1 MTPRVLGSSTP
12 LLLCMSKILIDG
24 YNLIGTA
31 HGNLEKARS
40 EIIRQL
46 QQYSKIKAHE
56 VTIVFDGWK
65 DGGKD
70 ETKIKSQGVTTIFSR
85 LAENADSVIKRIISE
100 SRTPW
105 IVISSDR
112 EVSDHALRN
121 DMAAVTSQEFEN
133 RMLSA
138 LGEENVFDYEDE
150 DALPWS
156 RKDGSR
162 KLSKKDKKKI
172 QALRKL

>member
-1 MTPRVLGSSTP
+1 MAF
-12 LLLCMSKILIDG
+12 ILIDG
-24 YNLIGTA
+24 YNLIGIS
-31 HGNLEKARS
+31 HSNLEKARN

-65 DGGKD
+65 EGGMD
-70 ETKIKSQGVTTIFSR
+70 ETKIKSQDVTVIYSR

-100 SRTPW
+100 SRAPW

-121 DMAAVTSQEFEN
+121 DMAAVTSQEFES

-138 LGEENVFDYEDE
+138 LGEEDVFDYEDE

-172 QALRKL
+172 QALKKL

>member
-1 MTPRVLGSSTP
+1 MT
-12 LLLCMSKILIDG
+12 KILIDG

-31 HGNLEKARS
+31 HGDLEKARND
-40 EIIRQL
+40 IIKQL
-46 QQYSKIKAHE
+46 QEYCKISGHE

-70 ETKIKSQGVTTIFSR
+70 ETKITSKDITVIYSR
-85 LAENADSVIKRIISE
+85 LGENADSVIRRIISE

-105 IVISSDR
+105 IVVSTDR
-112 EVSDHALRN
+112 EVSDHALKN
-121 DMAAVTSQEFEN
+121 DMAAVTSQEFESK
-133 RMLSA
+133 MLSA
-138 LGEENVFDYEDE
+138 LGEEDVFDFVDE
-150 DALPWS
+150 IALPYS
-156 RKDGSR
+156 HKGSSR

>member
-1 MTPRVLGSSTP
+1 MV
-12 LLLCMSKILIDG
+12 KILIDG

-31 HGNLEKARS
+31 HGDLEKARD
-40 EIIRQL
+40 EIINTL
-46 QQYSKIKAHE
+46 KNYSKVRGNE

-65 DGGKD
+65 DGGRD
-70 ETKIKSQGVTTIFSR
+70 ETKIKSQEITVIYSR
-85 LAENADSVIKRIISE
+85 LAENADSVIKRIVSE

-105 IVISSDR
+105 IVVSSDR
-112 EVSDHALRN
+112 EVSDHAVRN
-121 DMAAVTSQEFEN
+121 DMAAVTSQEFES

-138 LGEENVFDYEDE
+138 LGEEDVFYYENE
-150 DALPWS
+150 DAPPYS

-162 KLSKKDKKKI
+162 KISKKDKKKM